1 MLSREQGQLRQGPT
15 GGRRWLAILGIIVVV
30 VLLTLR
36 QIATFWTDYLWFASV
51 DQSRVFSTLVLS
63 RVLLVVVATL
73 VAFTLLWLNL
83 YLAER
88 LSPRRAVPGTGGP
101 DEELVQR
108 FQEWVEPR
116 IGRVRLAVSAAF
128 GLLIGLAAGAW
139 WEDFLLFVNSTSFGI
154 ADPQFG
160 RDVGF
165 YVFRLPFYRDLFG
178 WAFQF
183 FLVTTLIVAAVHYLN
198 GGIQVQNPVQR
209 VAPGVKVHLSV
220 LMAIL
225 ALLKAAG
232 YQLDKFDLLYSLQG
246 QVFGAS
252 FTDVNARLPALN
264 LLILI
269 SLFAAV
275 LLLVNIRFRGWTLP
289 AVALGL
295 WLATSIVVG
304 GIIPAVVQRFRV
316 EPDELNKELPF
327 VARNIEFTRAAYGLS
342 DVQVREFEAD
352 ENLGASAIQANRPT
366 IDNLRLWDPTV
377 LETTYRQLQELR
389 TYYKFEDVDVD
400 RYPIDGLTQVMLA
413 ARELDQDNIP
423 GRGWVNT
430 RLVYTHGFGAVVSPA
445 NDVTSEGQPD
455 FYVADIPPEN
465 LQGNEVLDI
474 TEPRIYFGEGFD
486 SGSFVFVRTKEPEV
500 DFPLETG
507 QDAVQFTTYAGGG
520 GVQVGDLLR
529 RAAFALRFAD
539 FNTLISGQLTSESR
553 ILMVRNVKDRVR
565 KVAPF
570 LYPDADP
577 YLVTVDGRL
586 LWVLDMY
593 TVTSRYPYSQ
603 PAITARL
610 DLRSTL
616 PSSFNYIRNPVKAV
630 VDAFEGTMTFYVVDD
645 GDPVLAAYREIFP
658 TIFTD
663 GDEMPT
669 AIREHLRYPEDLFR
683 VQSDMYTRYHVLDAR
698 VFFNDA
704 DPWAIARDPSD
715 TQSGTLRRQS
725 FYQDDEGEYRPMVP
739 YYLLMRLPDDDEL
752 SFLIMQPFTPDKRR
766 NMVSFLVAKSGPDAY
781 GEMIDFQLPR
791 DRFIDGP
798 GQVGARINQ
807 TPEISS
813 EFTLLGQEGSQV
825 IQGNMLVVPIDEA
838 VLYVQPIYI
847 SARRSDSENAS
858 PLAPGTDAS
867 DATALPEFKRVVVA
881 YQDTVVMRDSVDEAL
896 TAIFGE
902 GTATPDPVD
911 PGEGPGGEVPDE
923 VATLVDRALAA
934 FAEADQALAD
944 GDLGTYAD
952 RVKEAQRLLEQAQ
965 DLIDR
970 QAADEPPATEDPGEA

>member
-1 MLSREQGQLRQGPT
+1 MLSREPGEMRQTPS
-15 GGRRWLAILGIIVVV
+15 GGRRWLAILGILAFVA
-30 VLLTLR
+30 LLTLR
-36 QIATFWTDYLWFASV
+36 QAATFWTDYLWFASIR
-51 DQSRVFSTLVLS
+51 QTRVFSTLVLS

-73 VAFTLLWLNL
+73 VAFVLLWLNL

-88 LSPRRAVPGTGGP
+88 LSPRRPIPRAGGP
-101 DEELVQR
+101 DEELVER

-116 IGRVRLAVSAAF
+116 IGRVRLIVAAAF

-139 WEDFLLFVNSTSFGI
+139 WEDFLLFTNAADFGI

-165 YVFRLPFYRDLFG
+165 YVFRLPLYRDLFG

-198 GGIQVQNPVQR
+198 GGIQLQNPIQR
-209 VAPGVKVHLSV
+209 VTPGVKVHLSV
-220 LMAIL
+220 LMALL
-225 ALLKAAG
+225 AVLKAAG

-316 EPDELNKELPF
+316 EPDEVNKELQF
-327 VARNIEFTRAAYGLS
+327 VARNIEFTRDAYGLA
-342 DVQVREFEAD
+342 DVQVREFAAD
-352 ENLGASAIQANRPT
+352 ENLAASAIQANRPT

-423 GRGWVNT
+423 GAGWVNT
-430 RLVYTHGFGAVVSPA
+430 HLVYTHGFGAVVSPA
-445 NDVTSEGQPD
+445 NDVTTEGQPD
-455 FYVADIPPEN
+455 FYVRDIPPEN
-465 LQGNEVLDI
+465 LQGNPVLDI
-474 TEPRIYFGEGFD
+474 AEPRIYFGEGFE

-507 QDAVQFTTYAGGG
+507 RDAVQFTTYSGGG
-520 GVQVGDLLR
+520 GVKVGDIAR

-539 FNTLISGQLTSESR
+539 FNTLISGQLTSDSR

-565 KVAPF
+565 KLAPF

-586 LWVLDMY
+586 LWVLDLY

-610 DLRSTL
+610 DAFRSTL
-616 PSSFNYIRNPVKAV
+616 PSNFNYIRNPVKAI

-645 GDPVLAAYREIFP
+645 GDPVLRAYRDIFP

-663 GDEMPT
+663 GAAMPEE
-669 AIREHLRYPEDLFR
+669 IRNHLRYPEDLFR
-683 VQSDMYTRYHVLDAR
+683 VQSDMYTRYHVTDSR
-698 VFFNDA
+698 VFFNNA

-715 TQSGTLRRQS
+715 TESGTLRRES
-725 FYQDDEGEYRPMVP
+725 FYQDDDGEYRPMVP
-739 YYLLMRLPDDDEL
+739 YYLLMRLPDDEDL
-752 SFLIMQPFTPDKRR
+752 SFLIMQPFTPEKRR
-766 NMVSFLVAKSGPDAY
+766 NMVSFLVAKSGPSAY

-813 EFTLLGQEGSQV
+813 EFTLLGQQGSQV
-825 IQGNMLVVPIDEA
+825 IQGNLLVVPIDEA

-847 SARRSDSENAS
+847 SARRDGDSGS
-858 PLAPGTDAS
+858 PLQPAAS
-867 DATALPEFKRVVVA
+867 DDATALPEFKRVVVV

-896 TAIFGE
+896 EAIFGD
-902 GTATPDPVD
+902 GTGALPQ
-911 PGEGPGGEVPDE
+911 PGVEPGPGEVPNE
-923 VATLVDRALAA
+923 VAALIGRALAA
-934 FAEADQALAD
+934 FAEADAALAD

-952 RVKEAQRLLEQAQ
+952 KVKEAQRLLEQAQ
-965 DLIDR
+965 ALI
-970 QAADEPPATEDPGEA
+970 AEEAPTEEA